1 MAVTAK
7 IGVDASG
14 FKTGV
19 EQAKAA
25 LKSLDASLKV
35 NEASFKAGGN
45 AEIYMQQKMQLLN
58 DKMQKQ
64 HDLVKQLQAG
74 LDKMRSAGVNPLSVE
89 YQRLETQMLNAQT
102 AMLETKTSIDS
113 LDGSEEK
120 AVKSTSALNDGLNS
134 IGKKMSLDQ
143 VISGINKITDGLE
156 KAAKKAIQLGTEIWT
171 NIVDTARVADDY
183 STLATVYGLD
193 PETVQKQIKVF
204 DTMAETSIDAYQK
217 ARLKINKAVNDPS
230 TEQVSYLQQLGLI
243 QGGKSDDSVTVLVND
258 AENALWEVG
267 KRLRA
272 MVESGALSKDDAD
285 LMAQSLF
292 GRNFKELN
300 PLFEMGEEGFKAAV
314 DAQSAATAEAI
325 KNDADLS
332 DSIIMVQKDLETFK
346 LEILGGIAPAIQI
359 ATDSLSKLINGLTE
373 YAQSDE
379 GQALLQSM
387 GESIAALFEGLA
399 NVDPESVIK
408 KFKGVF
414 DALKDGFTWIVDN
427 KESIFDALK
436 FIAGGFALLKVSE
449 TVLSFAKLAQGLTG
463 LFGGSGAV
471 AGSGAAAAGSGLNL
485 GGIGSWFSS
494 KFGGLSKYIPTT
506 MAAWNAAP
514 VADWFMNNTYLGQNI
529 RNTGDLGGS
538 ISATFEKMKSDLAS
552 NVQGFGASWAG
563 VFNEIGKLFNDPNKQ
578 ASKNLLFDPQ
588 QLQSEFDQLFSEPVP
603 IPAEPELPE
612 DAADDVAKQIGVVV
626 LPAKLQIM
634 GGLIG
639 LGGGGANLQN
649 LANNN
654 KMLYTHANGLSFVP
668 WDGYPALLH
677 RGERIMPASVNR
689 NYTAN
694 SNLYVENMNM
704 SNGLDA
710 DALVAKMRAQ
720 NRRVSA
726 GFGG

>member
-64 HDLVKQLQAG
+64 HDLVKQLQTG

-120 AVKSTSALNDGLNS
+120 AVKSTSALSDGLNN

-230 TEQVSYLQQLGLI
+230 KEQVSYLQQLGLI

-272 MVESGALSKDDAD
+272 RVESGALSKDDAD

-300 PLFEMGEEGFKAAV
+300 PLFEMGEEGFKATV

-387 GESIAALFEGLA
+387 GESIATLFEGLA
-399 NVDPESVIK
+399 NVEPESVIK

-463 LFGGSGAV
+463 LFGGSGAA
-471 AGSGAAAAGSGLNL
+471 AGSSAAAAGSGLTL
-485 GGIGSWFSS
+485 SGIGSWFSS
-494 KFGGLSKYIPTT
+494 KFGGLAQYIPST
-506 MAAWNAAP
+506 MATWNAAP
-514 VADWFMNNTYLGQNI
+514 VVDWFTNNTLPGQLI
-529 RNTGDLGGS
+529 RNTGDIWGS
-538 ISATFEKMKSDLAS
+538 LSTTYETVKGNIQANFNSFVSD
-552 NVQGFGASWAG
+552 WAG
-563 VFNEIGKLFNDPNKQ
+563 VAREIFTDPNKQ
-578 ASKNLLFDPQ
+578 ASNNLLFDPQ

-612 DAADDVAKQIGVVV
+612 DAAEDVAKQIGVVV

-639 LGGGGANLQN
+639 LGGGGANLSN
-649 LANNN
+649 MANSN
-654 KMLYTHANGLSFVP
+654 KLFYTHANGLSFVP

-710 DALVAKMRAQ
+710 DAVVAKMRAQ
-720 NRRVSA
+720 NRRISA